1 MNIYDIIQHIA
12 NTYSST
18 SSTRTPKDEMEVS
31 REVEENLN
39 INALKTIFNKE
50 RLEHFSQ
57 TNEPP
62 PTEDEINDIIQQHI
76 LENQMFEQQRLLNEV
91 HQQNI
96 LNQQMM
102 DMTNQA
108 VLQNMNDDLR
118 MQEQQNQEMI
128 NQQIMFNPPNMF

>member
-1 MNIYDIIQHIA
+1 MNIYEIIQHIA

-18 SSTRTPKDEMEVS
+18 SLTRTPKDEMEVS

-39 INALKTIFNKE
+39 INTLKTIFNKE

-57 TNEPP
+57 TTSPP
-62 PTEDEINDIIQQHI
+62 PTEDEIDDIIQQHI
-76 LENQMFEQQRLLNEV
+76 LENQMFEQQRILNEM

-102 DMTNQA
+102 DMTNQTMM
-108 VLQNMNDDLR
+108 QNMNDDLQ

>member
-1 MNIYDIIQHIA
+1 MIQQIA
-12 NTYSST
+12 NKYSST
-18 SSTRTPKDEMEVS
+18 ISTRTPKDEMEVS

-39 INALKTIFNKE
+39 INALKTIFKKE

-57 TNEPP
+57 TNTPP

-76 LENQMFEQQRLLNEV
+76 LENQMFEQQRLLNEM

-108 VLQNMNDDLR
+108 VFQNMNDDFR

-128 NQQIMFNPPNMF
+128 NQQIIFNPPNMF

>member
-1 MNIYDIIQHIA
+1 MNIYDMIQQIA
-12 NTYSST
+12 NKYSST
-18 SSTRTPKDEMEVS
+18 ISTRTPKDEMEVS

-39 INALKTIFNKE
+39 INALKTIFKKE

-57 TNEPP
+57 TNTPP

-76 LENQMFEQQRLLNEV
+76 LENQMFEQQRLLNEM

-108 VLQNMNDDLR
+108 VFQNMNDDFR

-128 NQQIMFNPPNMF
+128 NQQIIFNPPNMF